1 MLNKVDMWLTK
12 IINAILVAILL
23 ISSLI
28 MFANVVL
35 RYFFNSGFNGTFELV
50 SLFMV
55 AITFIGASLLV
66 LDNEHLSMDAVVTIV
81 PKSIK
86 KVFAF
91 FSTLLGIAFAL
102 ILLIYSMRVIDTL
115 STGLTPVL
123 QLPASIFFLPV
134 AIGSFITILK
144 YILQIIRLFNKE
156 VVKE

>member
-134 AIGSFITILK
+134 AIGSIITILK